1 MKNASVMMDS
11 LELKELVDNV
21 LHIQFFL
28 IQDVSVTKDI
38 NGTQKLILVT
48 LFAEKIKSG
57 KMENVSVTVD
67 LLDLKEFVNNAQL
80 ILLSMI
86 KSVSVIQDINGMNIN

>member
-48 LFAEKIKSG
+48 LFAEKIK
-57 KMENVSVTVD
+57 
-67 LLDLKEFVNNAQL
+67 
-80 ILLSMI
+80 
-86 KSVSVIQDINGMNIN
+86 